1 MKKYVIQDTLE
12 AYLKEGDQ
20 EYFFGLT
27 TAGNISK
34 SISQEELKA
43 GIGNKTFF
51 VLSVDDGMK
60 VSVTTGLS
68 YAEVYEIQTG
78 QKFEAK
84 TDLIWNKVVEA
95 ADGTLTVTP
104 VTTAAGDV
112 LDFKAGVF
120 PKVINAEFRTIA
132 YDIEDG
138 TVVADI
144 IYVFPKLMP
153 DGNLNEEFGAGA
165 NKTQEI
171 NFTALV
177 DTTTDSYGKMMII
190 PRTQPDPLP

>member
-12 AYLKEGDQ
+12 AYLKQGEQ
-20 EYFFGLT
+20 EFFFGLT

-34 SISQEELKA
+34 SVSQEQLKA

-51 VLSVDDGMK
+51 VLSIDDGMT

-78 QKFEAK
+78 QVFEAA
-84 TDLIWNKVVEA
+84 TDLKWNKVVEA
-95 ADGTLTVTP
+95 SDGTLTITP
-104 VTTAAGDV
+104 VETAAGDI
-112 LDFKAGVF
+112 LDFKAGTF
-120 PKVINAEFRTIA
+120 PKVVNAEFRTIA
-132 YDIEDG
+132 YDIESG
-138 TVVADI
+138 EVAADI

-153 DGNLNEEFGAGA
+153 DGNLSEEFGAGA

-177 DTTTDSYGKMMII
+177 DIATNSYGKMLII
-190 PRTQPDPLP
+190 PRVVTP

>member
-12 AYLKEGDQ
+12 SYLKEGDQ

-27 TAGNISK
+27 TAGNITK

-51 VLSVDDGMK
+51 ILSVDDGMK

-68 YAEVYEIQTG
+68 YAEIYEIQTG
-78 QKFEAK
+78 QKFEPK
-84 TDLIWNKVVEA
+84 TDLTWNKVVEA
-95 ADGTLTVTP
+95 ADGTLTVTS

-112 LDFKAGVF
+112 LDFKAGEF
-120 PKVINAEFRTIA
+120 PKVVNAEFRTIA

-138 TVVADI
+138 SVVADI

-177 DTTTDSYGKMMII
+177 DMATGSYGKMMII

>member
-12 AYLKEGDQ
+12 AYLKQGE
-20 EYFFGLT
+20 EEFFFGLT

-34 SISQEELKA
+34 SVSQEQLKA

-51 VLSVDDGMK
+51 VLSVEDEMT

-78 QKFEAK
+78 QTFEAK
-84 TDLIWNKVVEA
+84 TDLKWNKVVEA
-95 ADGTLTVTP
+95 SDGTLTVTP

-112 LDFKAGVF
+112 LDFKAGAF
-120 PKVINAEFRTIA
+120 PKVVNAEFRTIA
-132 YDIEDG
+132 YDIESGD
-138 TVVADI
+138 VVCDI

-177 DTTTDSYGKMMII
+177 DSTTDSYGKMLII
-190 PRTQPDPLP
+190 PRVVTPEV